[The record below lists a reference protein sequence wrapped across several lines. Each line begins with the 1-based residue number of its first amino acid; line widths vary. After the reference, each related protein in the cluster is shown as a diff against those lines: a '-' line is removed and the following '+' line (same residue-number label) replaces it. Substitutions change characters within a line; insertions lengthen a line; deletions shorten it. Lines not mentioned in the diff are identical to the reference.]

1 MTGTELRKQV
11 CDIINAWAGGVK
23 GGKQHQEIISIYNGY
38 KPLAVGYTMKMT
50 DAYCAATVSAA
61 WIKAGIAGYT
71 GTECSVGR
79 FIEIAKKKGTWV
91 ENDAYVPKIGD
102 AIVYDWQ
109 DSGVGDNTG
118 SGDHIAMVTSV
129 TSATFQTTEGNMSGG
144 KIGHQTMKIN
154 GRYIRGFI
162 CPDYDAIA
170 KALGG
175 ATYTPTTKEETS
187 VGITKYFSSPKTYK
201 NGSTD
206 EICYADTA
214 LTVKT
219 GSLNKW
225 ESCKCLGIVDG
236 RYLVVYQVDGTDHYK
251 TGFVEYAGGVSA

>member
-1 MTGTELRKQV
+1 MTGNELRQAV
-11 CDIINAWAGGVK
+11 CDIINSWDGATK
-23 GGKQHQEIISIYNGY
+23 GSAKHKEILSIYNNH
-38 KPLAVGYTMKMT
+38 KPLAVGYTMQLT

-61 WIKAGIAGYT
+61 WIKAGIAEYT

-79 FIEIAKKKGTWV
+79 FIELSKKKGTWV

-102 AIVYDWQ
+102 AVVYDWQ

-118 SGDHIAMVTSV
+118 SGDHIGLVTAMN
-129 TSATFQTTEGNMSGG
+129 FIGGFRTTEGNMSGG
-144 KIGHQTMKIN
+144 KVGHQNMKIN

-162 CPDYDAIA
+162 APDYDAIA

-175 ATYTPTTKEETS
+175 AAYKPTTQMET
-187 VGITKYFSSPKTYK
+187 VTKFFTAPKTYR